1 MPGSTHPALF
11 CIHLLSSAGC
21 RLPGVLAAQPA
32 PLGPGEQL
40 LQAGGG
46 RDDVPF
52 TWQSLGNGSAA
63 AGLEHWRCEC
73 VQVERTA
80 RDCSGRH
87 PGGSCWKEADG
98 CRGAVATGA
107 PPMPWLWAHYKE
119 QSRNIFYSF
128 LFPQLRCRPHSG
140 PYLLSALC
148 AQADWPLEGSCLPME
163 PPRTAGST
171 LPLWDQSHVSEA
183 PLVTP

>member
-32 PLGPGEQL
+32 PLGPGGQL

-87 PGGSCWKEADG
+87 PGGSCWKEAGG
-98 CRGAVATGA
+98 CRGAVATAAPPHAVAVGTLQGAEQEYILQLSVSPAAMQTSLRAVPAVSSVCSSRLALGGQLSPHGA
-107 PPMPWLWAHYKE
+107 PKN
-119 QSRNIFYSF
+119 SRQHT
-128 LFPQLRCRPHSG
+128 P
-140 PYLLSALC
+140 AL
-148 AQADWPLEGSCLPME
+148 GSE
-163 PPRTAGST
+163 PC
-171 LPLWDQSHVSEA
+171 V
-183 PLVTP
+183 